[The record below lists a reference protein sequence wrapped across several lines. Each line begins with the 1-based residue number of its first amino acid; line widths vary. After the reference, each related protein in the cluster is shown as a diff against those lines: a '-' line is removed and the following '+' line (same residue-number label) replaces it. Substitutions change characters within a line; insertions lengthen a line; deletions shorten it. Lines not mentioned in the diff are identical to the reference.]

1 MPASSRALATSVPST
16 ANARVGRRRKADSA
30 PVAAIQLITMHHSA
44 GCINRLPMLAC
55 TSSPAENCQFVSA
68 SQPSRLCDPHAANIT
83 LTTSENAS
91 APNARAG
98 GRQNPATSGVS
109 WLQPNAPA
117 SGGTS
122 VAFAS
127 ASPKR
132 PVKYHQAAVAASR
145 THPAA
150 GAFPAMSAADNA
162 KYANSAP
169 RCGFNAPANV
179 TSANSPQNSGLANPL
194 VCGRF
199 ANATNAT
206 APLPSAPAACA
217 ATVRCSGV
225 MRSRS
230 GTYGTGGAVSVSSS
244 SSSSA

>member
-1 MPASSRALATSVPST
+1 
-16 ANARVGRRRKADSA
+16 
-30 PVAAIQLITMHHSA
+30 
-44 GCINRLPMLAC
+44 
-55 TSSPAENCQFVSA
+55 
-68 SQPSRLCDPHAANIT
+68 
-83 LTTSENAS
+83 
-91 APNARAG
+91 
-98 GRQNPATSGVS
+98 
-109 WLQPNAPA
+109 
-117 SGGTS
+117 
-122 VAFAS
+122 
-127 ASPKR
+127 
-132 PVKYHQAAVAASR
+132 
-145 THPAA
+145 
-150 GAFPAMSAADNA
+150 MSAADNA